1 MKANCVLGFFGTL
14 LMPCAVC
21 LLRLSRGA
29 AVYIQQQRREAF
41 ILPEW
46 GRFGGPVLLFWAKA
60 DAGFA
65 GVQGVFNHRG
75 RVWWGLC
82 GEAWDLRLLDACS
95 VIAVCFRSLEEALV
109 CLRTLLPETT
119 ADSRLDQQASL
130 LILVKTASSDSR
142 LEVNWS
148 RWKEGLDLTCVLP
161 RIAVLVEASD
171 PVVLRRKSAFFYQAL
186 RLSVELIETFGTH

>member
-1 MKANCVLGFFGTL
+1 MKNIADAC
-14 LMPCAVC
+14 
-21 LLRLSRGA
+21 GA
-29 AVYIQQQRREAF
+29 R
-41 ILPEW
+41 P
-46 GRFGGPVLLFWAKA
+46 PKA
-60 DAGFA
+60 DFCS
-65 GVQGVFNHRG
+65 VFGSLQHCTNP
-75 RVWWGLC
+75 
-82 GEAWDLRLLDACS
+82 ELRFKH